1 MTECL
6 NNILTNDYVI
16 FLQLLIPRRFSKTC
30 SFNNKFL
37 TTVDKLVQMKTS
49 IVIAF

>member
-16 FLQLLIPRRFSKTC
+16 FLQLLIPRRYSKMC
-30 SFNNKFL
+30 NFNNSFL

-49 IVIAF
+49 CVIDF